1 MNGSKYWSC
10 LVALFF
16 LKTGAFG
23 AKNWKEI
30 SVDAIFCFFFLDLFR
45 KEEGKYTVTLI
56 NGSSL
61 IPQRIQHKV
70 VLLVVLTIFA
80 GGF

>member
-1 MNGSKYWSC
+1 MLYF
-10 LVALFF
+10 A
-16 LKTGAFG
+16 
-23 AKNWKEI
+23 
-30 SVDAIFCFFFLDLFR
+30 FFLDLFR

-56 NGSSL
+56 IGSSL

-80 GGF
+80 